1 MTQPFRPRMNRL
13 SRRYGLA
20 FALILLAPIIPA
32 QAAELVI
39 NDYKDVE
46 AYFEKEGFTQ
56 ENWEAGGREVPNFTF
71 KSVGETWR
79 SETVPKIDVPT
90 KKRLFFRALAP
101 FGLKANNAVM
111 IDRTRLLDLTNKK
124 TELSADDQQWLI
136 DLAVRYRVM
145 KEPGSSV
152 STDQRTELTRRVD
165 IVPLSLILAQSAEES
180 GWGTSRFT
188 AEGNSLFGQWSWG
201 KDAMIPKQQRKELGN
216 YGLASFDTVL
226 AAVKSYVHNL
236 NSGNAYKQLR
246 QIRYDLRTAGEDV
259 RGKALSEGLS
269 KYSERGAEYVK
280 GIQAIM
286 RINKLA
292 DADYAYLADTEET
305 VFIPAKP

>member
-1 MTQPFRPRMNRL
+1 MTASSPT
-13 SRRYGLA
+13 SRAQLLPRYGLA
-20 FALILLAPIIPA
+20 LTLILLAPIAPL
-32 QAAELVI
+32 QAAELII

-46 AYFEKEGFTQ
+46 AYFEREGFTQ
-56 ENWEAGGREVPNFTF
+56 ENWKAGGREVPNFSF
-71 KSVGETWR
+71 KAIGNNWR
-79 SETVPKIDVPT
+79 TETVPKIDVRT

-101 FGLKANNAVM
+101 FGLKANAAVM
-111 IDRTRLLDLTNKK
+111 ADRTRLLELAETQDLSS
-124 TELSADDQQWLI
+124 EDQQWLS
-136 DLAVRYRVM
+136 DLAVRYRVV
-145 KEPGSSV
+145 KEPV
-152 STDQRTELTRRVD
+152 SPLSADQLTELTRRVD

-226 AAVKSYVHNL
+226 DAVKSYVHNL

-246 QIRYDLRTAGEDV
+246 QIRYDLRTNGEDV

-269 KYSERGAEYVK
+269 KYSERGADYVK

-292 DADYAYLADTEET
+292 DADYAYLANEEET
-305 VFIPAKP
+305 VFVPAKP

>member
-1 MTQPFRPRMNRL
+1 MTVSHPHSSARFLPK
-13 SRRYGLA
+13 YGLL
-20 FALILLAPIIPA
+20 LIVMMCAPIVPA
-32 QAAELVI
+32 QSAELII
-39 NDYKDVE
+39 NDYTDVE
-46 AYFEKEGFTQ
+46 AYFEREGFTQ
-56 ENWEAGGREVPNFTF
+56 ESWKAGGREVPNFSF
-71 KSVGETWR
+71 KAVGETWR

-111 IDRTRLLDLTNKK
+111 VDRTRLLNLSKASD
-124 TELSADDQQWLI
+124 LSAVDQSWLV
-136 DLAVRYRVM
+136 DLALRYRVM
-145 KEPGSSV
+145 KEPVPSLSS
-152 STDQRTELTRRVD
+152 DQLTELTRRVD

-226 AAVKSYVHNL
+226 EAVKSYVHNL
-236 NSGNAYKQLR
+236 NSGTAYKQLR
-246 QIRYDLRTAGEDV
+246 QIRYDLRKKGEDV

-269 KYSERGAEYVK
+269 KYSERGADYVK

-292 DADYAYLADTEET
+292 DADYAYLADEEET
-305 VFIPAKP
+305 VFIPAKQ